1 MVKSKKC
8 IYLLED
14 NDDIREMILFL
25 LEEEEYEVFA
35 CPTVKSFNEKM
46 RHGKPDMF
54 VLDVMLTDGNGIQ
67 VCESL
72 KSNQKTNHIPILMMS
87 ANAQQSNV
95 KRSCSAEDFISKP
108 FDIDDFVKRID
119 HYMH

>member
-1 MVKSKKC
+1 MGKSKKC

-46 RHGKPDMF
+46 QNGKPDMF

-72 KSNQKTNHIPILMMS
+72 KSNKKTNHIPVLMMS

-95 KRSCSAEDFISKP
+95 IKSCNAEDFISKP